1 MTRRKKGR
9 TSAHAAL
16 WLGVVGAAA
25 LLSAC
30 PGTRHPAAAP
40 VTPAEPAPAAAGPP
54 AAEPAATPA
63 PIEAGFTY
71 CCGNGS
77 YRMEVMCGDM
87 LKRCYQNV
95 AGTWHQTYGHYCRDQ
110 LGDDCFLQD
119 CEARCE

>member
-1 MTRRKKGR
+1 MRRGRSSRPPTR
-9 TSAHAAL
+9 AAA
-16 WLGVVGAAA
+16 WLIAAGAVA

-40 VTPAEPAPAAAGPP
+40 VTPAEPAPAPASEPASQP
-54 AAEPAATPA
+54 AAAPA

-95 AGTWHQTYGHYCRDQ
+95 AGTWHQTYGHYCRER

-119 CEARCE
+119 CEARCQ